1 MSAVPVLS
9 PSLAA
14 DLANLSSSTSM
25 TFNLNQTTNHVS
37 KKEYELLNKIN
48 GNGLQIQYKF
58 PRIPNKFSNKMITIE
73 LVFSNWSNGDFS
85 SFTITNKRLQSGMSM
100 SEFNEI
106 DVCKNAA
113 VSQQIGIDFNDTTQS
128 AFFELSAIFSND
140 PTLGGTSASK
150 KWSNLS
156 ITCPIGELLMPGWN
170 ISENEFNK
178 LQAKLKGMNEI
189 SASIDE
195 LTHAKFLSSNLNT
208 KLLENFYMCQIPSS
222 QQDIIKYA
230 SLTTSSKLP
239 ILLSLFFSNS
249 TNKCQINV
257 NCEKIVLANMFIK
270 EIKQLLN
277 A

>member
-1 MSAVPVLS
+1 MPIPAPVLS

-14 DLANLSSSTSM
+14 DLAILSTSSSM
-25 TFNLNQTTNHVS
+25 TFSSTQQIHVS

-48 GNGLQIQYKF
+48 SNGLQIQYKF
-58 PRIPNKFSNKMITIE
+58 PRVANANSNKMTTIE
-73 LVFSNWSNGDFS
+73 LLFSNFSNGDLS
-85 SFTITNKRLQSGMSM
+85 SFTVSSKKLQVGMSM
-100 SEFNEI
+100 SEFEEF
-106 DVCKNAA
+106 DLAKNTTA
-113 VSQQIGIDFNDTTQS
+113 SQRIGIDFNETTQP
-128 AFFELSAIFSND
+128 ATFELSAVYSND
-140 PTLGGTSASK
+140 PTLGGTSTTK

-156 ITCPIGELLMPGWN
+156 ITCPIGELLTPGWN

-189 SASIDE
+189 NASIDD
-195 LTHAKFLSSNLNT
+195 LSHAKFLTSNMST

-230 SLTTSSKLP
+230 SLTLSSKTP
-239 ILLSLFFSNS
+239 ILLSLFFGP

-270 EIKQLLN
+270 EVKQLLN